1 MKPSLPALSLIVG
14 LSAGCNPPAV
24 VQGTVVSYDVPARSI
39 VVRDDN
45 PPNAELVI
53 SAANA
58 DIGAEP
64 AAGDVVRIAYRD
76 ENGFLRAT
84 RVMNLTRQQESKKKG
99 KRE

>member
-1 MKPSLPALSLIVG
+1 MSG
-14 LSAGCNPPAV
+14 GCTLAEC
-24 VQGTVVSYDVPARSI
+24 
-39 VVRDDN
+39 

-64 AAGDVVRIAYRD
+64 AADDVVRIAKRD
-76 ENGFLRAT
+76 ENRFLRAT

-99 KRE
+99 KGE